1 MSNLCTSQ
9 YTVQRFHEL
18 EYSKILPNDE
28 YILDILDIIN
38 KNPEKNIFELL
49 VELADK
55 VPNII
60 NNDLINLNDI
70 YHKY

>member
-1 MSNLCTSQ
+1 
-9 YTVQRFHEL
+9 L
-18 EYSKILPNDE
+18 EYSKILPNNE

>member
-1 MSNLCTSQ
+1 
-9 YTVQRFHEL
+9 L